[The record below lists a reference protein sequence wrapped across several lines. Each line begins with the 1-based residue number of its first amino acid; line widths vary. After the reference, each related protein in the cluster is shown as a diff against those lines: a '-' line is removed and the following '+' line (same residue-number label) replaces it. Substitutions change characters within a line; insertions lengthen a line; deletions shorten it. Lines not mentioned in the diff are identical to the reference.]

1 MAPMTGKTPL
11 TLRSIVPAIPKEPG
25 ERAYLEEDLTRI
37 GCIGLLSKPWT
48 VKDEKMVRELII
60 GAPNQYKGT
69 VRMRPETWDAGRWRE
84 AYGFSA
90 EGDGFASKTD
100 KFIGGKF
107 RNATNPKDGFAIAN
121 CKDSRAKRVLEFL
134 IPILYLEKPT
144 RVTVTVGN
152 TIFGALLG
160 EQKVDW
166 GILLQAVVAKLVDGA
181 QKLKATPI
189 GPYLSHLYMGQ
200 ELLNREEMVAYEI
213 GLDLLKYNY
222 TPEPDPDQG

>member
-11 TLRSIVPAIPKEPG
+11 TLRSVVPAIPKEPG

-48 VKDEKMVRELII
+48 VKDERMVKELTI

-69 VRMRPETWDAGRWRE
+69 VRARSETWDAGKWRE
-84 AYGFSA
+84 TYGFSA
-90 EGDGFASKTD
+90 GGEGFASQTD

-107 RNATNPKDGFAIAN
+107 RNATNPKDGFAIAD
-121 CKDSRAKRVLEFL
+121 CEDSKAKRVLEFL

-160 EQKVDW
+160 ERKVDL
-166 GILLQAVVAKLVDGA
+166 GIVL
-181 QKLKATPI
+181 
-189 GPYLSHLYMGQ
+189 
-200 ELLNREEMVAYEI
+200 
-213 GLDLLKYNY
+213 
-222 TPEPDPDQG
+222 